1 MLFLVKLFPEITIK
15 SRPVR
20 KRLVRLLRKNL
31 KMVLK
36 QIDTEIVV
44 TGEWDCLEIET
55 SSLGKAQQRRL
66 VESIA
71 NTPGISLFL
80 EVDRYELPDMEG
92 ILQLADR
99 YYGAELPGHAF
110 AVRCKRMGKHDF
122 TSVDVERCVGAGL
135 NLKYETASVKL
146 KEPDVAV
153 NLEIREDQLYMVK
166 QHYAGLG
173 GYPLGGQEAVLS
185 LISGGFDSAVSSF
198 HAIKRGLLTHYCFF
212 NLGGKAHELAVKEV
226 ALYLWMKYHASHRV
240 KFVTV
245 PFEGVVEE
253 ILEQVDDSQMGV
265 VLKRMMLRAA
275 NGLAEHLN
283 VKALVTGESVS
294 QVSSQTLAN
303 LNVIDDVSEL
313 LVLRP
318 LCTADKQTII
328 DTARSIGTEEFS
340 KHIPEYCAVI
350 SKNPTTKAKP
360 QRIANEESRFDFSK
374 LDAAIASA
382 RFQLITEVVE
392 DLGSDPTEV
401 KVVAAPDAGQVVID
415 IRHPG
420 EIELSPMP
428 ELGDRTEVLEIPFYQ
443 LRARFKHLNRDTRYL
458 LYCDQG
464 MMSRLHA
471 AHLEDEGFANV
482 AVLDLRIEPEAPV
495 SASR

>member
-1 MLFLVKLFPEITIK
+1 MLYLVKFFPEITIK

-36 QIDTEIVV
+36 QIDAEVVV

-55 SSLGKAQQRRL
+55 SPLGEDQQGRL

-71 NTPGISLFL
+71 STPGISLFL
-80 EVDRYELPDMEG
+80 AVDRYELPDMDG
-92 ILQLADR
+92 ILELADR
-99 YYGAELPGHAF
+99 YYGAELPGRSF
-110 AVRCKRMGKHDF
+110 AVRCKRMGKQQF
-122 TSVDVERCVGAGL
+122 KSVDVERFVGAGL

-146 KEPDVAV
+146 KEPEVTVAM
-153 NLEIREDQLYMVK
+153 EIREDKLYLVK
-166 QHYAGLG
+166 QSFSGLG

-212 NLGGKAHELAVKEV
+212 NLGGNAHEIAVKEV

-245 PFEGVVEE
+245 PFEGIVEE
-253 ILEQVDDSQMGV
+253 ILNQIDDSQMGV

-275 NGLAEHLN
+275 NGVAENLN

-318 LCTADKQTII
+318 LCTTDKQTII

-340 KHIPEYCAVI
+340 RHIPEYCAVI

-360 QRIANEESRFDFSK
+360 QRIAAEEQRFDFSK
-374 LDAAIASA
+374 LDAAIAA
-382 RFQLITEVVE
+382 AKYQLITEVVE
-392 DLGSDPTEV
+392 DLGSGPTEV
-401 KVVAAPDAGQVVID
+401 KVVAAPEADAVVID
-415 IRHPG
+415 IRHPD

-428 ELGDRTEVLEIPFYQ
+428 RLGDGTEVLKIPFYQ
-443 LRARFKHLNRDTRYL
+443 LRRAFDGLNRDIQYL

-471 AHLEDEGFANV
+471 AHLGDEGFSNV
-482 AVLDLRIEPEAPV
+482 AVLDLHAE
-495 SASR
+495 S